1 MNEKLQIGD
10 IVEGTH
16 GKMELIADFLPS
28 PAAFAYAEPETEKIT
43 IILDKETVEFFRSQA
58 AVHRVSYQRMIREL
72 LKGYV
77 GLHEE
82 KEKELA

>member
-1 MNEKLQIGD
+1 MNDGLKIGD

-16 GKMELIADFLPS
+16 GKARVVADFLPS

-43 IILDKETVEFFRSQA
+43 IVLDKETVAFFKSQA
-58 AVHRVSYQRMIREL
+58 SNFSVSYQRMIREL

-77 GLHEE
+77 ELYQ
-82 KEKELA
+82 KEPA